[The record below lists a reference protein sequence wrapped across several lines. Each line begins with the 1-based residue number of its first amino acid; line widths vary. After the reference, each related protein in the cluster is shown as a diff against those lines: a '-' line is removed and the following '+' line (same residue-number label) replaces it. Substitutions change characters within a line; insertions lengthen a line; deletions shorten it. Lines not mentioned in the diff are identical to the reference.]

1 MPAPLSVG
9 VGLAALALAG
19 GLFPAHAQTTQDLLQ
34 IWNAARQ
41 RDPIYAAARAQSRA
55 EQEKIPQARAR
66 LLPYITAG
74 GAAEVDNT
82 RRLQNLQHGSTDTRG
97 LWNLTLT
104 QPIVNL
110 GDWDRLKQ
118 SEFIARSAELGARQ
132 AHQELILRV
141 AQAYFDV
148 LAAQDALHTLQAQKQ
163 AVAAQLQAAKKG
175 FELGSTTIADTY
187 EAQSRLDL
195 LNASEL
201 QAHNAVQVSQDQLA
215 KIINEPPGQLAGLNA
230 KTRLPPPR
238 PGNLG
243 DWTAQASQ
251 ANLAVARAR
260 LAAKVSEKQIDI
272 AKSGHAPTLSLY
284 AQTGSTS
291 DRGIYGVQN
300 GPRSLDTTVGLQLS
314 IPIYSGGEVSSQVR
328 EQTSRL
334 QQARYELEAAKRQ
347 AVQSTQQYF
356 SGVTSGL
363 AQIEA
368 LLAAEKSSLASL
380 NANRTGYEIGVR
392 VNIDVLNA
400 QQQLYETRRALFRAR
415 YDTLMHS
422 LRLKASSGILNESDI
437 VAVNRLLETGRGAA
451 DTRPGLNPTLDD

>member
-1 MPAPLSVG
+1 MPAPFAVG
-9 VGLAALALAG
+9 TSLAALALAS

-55 EQEKIPQARAR
+55 DQEKIPQARAR

-74 GAAEVDNT
+74 GGAEVDNT
-82 RRLQNLQHGSTDTRG
+82 RRLQNLQQGTTDTRG

-104 QPIVNL
+104 QPIVNI

-118 SEFIARSAELGARQ
+118 SEFIAHSAELGARQ
-132 AHQELILRV
+132 AYQELILRV
-141 AQAYFDV
+141 AQAYFEV
-148 LAAQDALHTLQAQKQ
+148 LAAQDSLHTLLAQKQ
-163 AVAAQLQAAKKG
+163 AVATQLQAAKKG

-201 QAHNAVQVSQDQLA
+201 QARNAVQVSQDQLA
-215 KIINEPPGQLAGLNA
+215 KIINERPGALAGLNA

-238 PGNLG
+238 PDNLG

-251 ANLAVARAR
+251 ANLAVTRAR
-260 LAAKVSEKQIDI
+260 LATRISEKQIDI

-284 AQTGSTS
+284 AQTGSAS

-347 AVQSTQQYF
+347 AVQSAQQYF

-368 LLAAEKSSLASL
+368 LQAAEKSSLASL
-380 NANRTGYEIGVR
+380 NANKTGYEIGVR

-422 LRLKASSGILNESDI
+422 LRLKASSGILDEADI
-437 VAVNRLLETGRGAA
+437 VAINHLLDAGRGAA
-451 DTRPGLNPTLDD
+451 STPSLRSQTLDD